1 MNRAEY
7 RDLRNHIQTLHALME
22 CMTRNLDHMQDRLD
36 SIAEDT
42 GLAPQ
47 TLLPLSAPRSA
58 SGASQPRV
66 PYMAPPAHQ
75 PEVPHVALAQ
85 EPRS

>member
-1 MNRAEY
+1 
-7 RDLRNHIQTLHALME
+7 
-22 CMTRNLDHMQDRLD
+22 MTRREFAEFRSNLEQLKRLLDLATLNVSHMEDRLD

-42 GLAPQ
+42 GLSPQ

-75 PEVPHVALAQ
+75 PEVRHVALAQ